1 MQWYVVHTLTGHEH
15 KVKKI
20 LLKMIKEKSM
30 EESFGNIVI
39 PVENQ
44 VRIRK
49 GKKVD
54 ACRPGFTDSFQN
66 LLRVTRKIAYGSVD
80 LSHANP
86 QPAHANTLLHMVTSI
101 VLASSKLG

>member
-20 LLKMIKEKSM
+20 LQKLIKEKQM
-30 EESFGNIVI
+30 EQSFGKVVI

-49 GKKVD
+49 GKKV
-54 ACRPGFTDSFQN
+54 
-66 LLRVTRKIAYGSVD
+66 V
-80 LSHANP
+80 
-86 QPAHANTLLHMVTSI
+86 
-101 VLASSKLG
+101 